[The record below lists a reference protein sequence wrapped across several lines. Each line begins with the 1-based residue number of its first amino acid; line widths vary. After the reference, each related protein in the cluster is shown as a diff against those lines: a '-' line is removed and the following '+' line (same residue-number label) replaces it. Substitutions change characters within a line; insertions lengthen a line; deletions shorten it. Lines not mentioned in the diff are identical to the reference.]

1 MSDLMVLATEVLNS
15 AAVMLLGAWLVHSGM
30 AKQTQWLR
38 WWQALDGYRILPKSA
53 KRATAAI
60 VPRAEI
66 ALGVALWLPWLDRY
80 AAAATAMMML
90 MFAIAIGANLALG
103 ITRFDCGC
111 TPGQRSPHAAT
122 LLARALALVG
132 VAGVL
137 AALPGPNFVVR
148 VPVGLAL
155 LVALLLASAW
165 RALRAPARFAG

>member
-66 ALGVALWLPWLDRY
+66 GLGVALWLPWLDRY
-80 AAAATAMMML
+80 AAVVVAAMML
-90 MFAIAIGANLALG
+90 VFAVAIGVNLASG

-122 LLARALALVG
+122 LLARALALAG
-132 VAGVL
+132 GAGVL
-137 AALPGPNFVVR
+137 AMLPGPELLVR

-155 LVALLLASAW
+155 IMLLLLAAAW
-165 RALRAPARFAG
+165 RALRAPARVAG